1 MAGKMK
7 ADKIGAVL
15 LAAGLSRRAG
25 PVNKLL
31 TSIDGTAI
39 VRRSLSQLVASK
51 CDPIIVVTGHQA
63 EKIENALVK
72 EPVTFVYNHAYPE
85 GMAASIRSGI
95 AALPS
100 DVDAGFIVLGDMPH
114 IRVETYKALI
124 GAFDPNLG
132 HEICVPIFKGKYGN
146 PVLFGRRFF
155 NELAA
160 QQGDKGGK
168 SVLKK
173 RHEFV
178 IEVDVDDPGI
188 QLDYDTVQGLE

>member
-1 MAGKMK
+1 MAGKMRVN
-7 ADKIGAVL
+7 KIGAVF

-31 TSIDGTAI
+31 ASIDGSAI

-63 EKIENALVK
+63 ELVEKALV
-72 EPVTFVYNHAYPE
+72 EAPVRFVYNDAYTE

-100 DVDAGFIVLGDMPH
+100 DVGAVFIVLGDMPH
-114 IRVETYKALI
+114 IRLETYKALI
-124 GAFDPNLG
+124 SVFDPDLG
-132 HEICVPIFKGKYGN
+132 HEICVPVYRGKYGN

-155 NELAA
+155 DELVK

-173 RHEFV
+173 HTEFV
-178 IEVDVDDPGI
+178 VEIDVDDPGI